1 MYRTKGFDV
10 FDSISTNGMV
20 LADAG
25 DFDHMS
31 GFGWGMMGMGWI
43 FMIAVIGFIIWA
55 VLRAGSDAPSAAT
68 STTESAERVLAE
80 RYARGEI
87 DDEEYRRRSDELRR

>member
-1 MYRTKGFDV
+1 MYS
-10 FDSISTNGMV
+10 SISAGGMV

-31 GFGWGMMGMGWI
+31 GFGWGLMGMGWI
-43 FMIAVIGFIIWA
+43 FMIAVIGLIIWA
-55 VLRAGSDAPSAAT
+55 VLRATSDSSKET
-68 STTESAERVLAE
+68 SPTASAERVLAE

>member
-1 MYRTKGFDV
+1 
-10 FDSISTNGMV
+10 MV

-55 VLRAGSDAPSAAT
+55 VLRATSDGPSATA
-68 STTESAERVLAE
+68 STTASAERVLAE

-87 DDEEYRRRSDELRR
+87 DDEEYRRRSEELRR

>member
-1 MYRTKGFDV
+1 
-10 FDSISTNGMV
+10 MV

-55 VLRAGSDAPSAAT
+55 VLRSSSDTPSASS
-68 STTESAERVLAE
+68 STTASAERVLAE
-80 RYARGEI
+80 RYAKGEI

>member
-1 MYRTKGFDV
+1 
-10 FDSISTNGMV
+10 MV
-20 LADAG
+20 LADGG

-31 GFGWGMMGMGWI
+31 GFGWGLMGMGWI
-43 FMIAVIGFIIWA
+43 FMIAVIGLIIWA
-55 VLRAGSDAPSAAT
+55 VLRATSDSSDAT
-68 STTESAERVLAE
+68 SPTASAERVLAE